1 MSASRAPASEGL
13 FTRASGEHRPLA
25 ARMRPQ
31 DLDGFAGQKHLLA
44 PDTPLRLALERGNP
58 HSMVLWGPP
67 GSGKTTLAWIV
78 SHLCSAEFIP
88 VSAVSAGVKDVRE
101 AVERAK
107 RNRAEAGRATVLFMD
122 EVHRFNKAQ
131 QDAFLY
137 HVEDGTII
145 FIGATTENPSFEL
158 NNALLSRVRVY
169 VLKPLEVADLTALI
183 DRALAQ
189 DESLR
194 ASRLEV
200 SEACRLLIAQ
210 TADGDARKALNLLEI
225 CADLANE
232 DGGGRRIDED
242 VVRLASAQ
250 SLRRFDKGGDLFYD
264 QISAFHKSVRG
275 SDPDA
280 ALYWLARMLDGGC
293 DPLYVA
299 RRMVRIASEDV
310 GNANLRA
317 WDVALNAWATYER
330 LGSPEGE
337 LALAHAATY
346 LACSPKSDA
355 VYAAFKA
362 AFSDARKSGTLEVP
376 MHLRNAPTRLMKEL
390 GHGKGYRHAHEEKGA
405 FAAGETYFPD
415 ELAGRRYYE
424 PTDRGSEAALGEHL
438 KRLRAL
444 NKRAGAK

>member
-1 MSASRAPASEGL
+1 MHE
-13 FTRASGEHRPLA
+13 
-25 ARMRPQ
+25 
-31 DLDGFAGQKHLLA
+31 
-44 PDTPLRLALERGNP
+44 
-58 HSMVLWGPP
+58 
-67 GSGKTTLAWIV
+67 
-78 SHLCSAEFIP
+78 
-88 VSAVSAGVKDVRE
+88 
-101 AVERAK
+101 
-107 RNRAEAGRATVLFMD
+107 
-122 EVHRFNKAQ
+122 
-131 QDAFLY
+131 
-137 HVEDGTII
+137 
-145 FIGATTENPSFEL
+145 
-158 NNALLSRVRVY
+158 
-169 VLKPLEVADLTALI
+169 
-183 DRALAQ
+183 
-189 DESLR
+189 
-194 ASRLEV
+194 
-200 SEACRLLIAQ
+200 